1 MLSWVVI
8 LNPKGSFYGN
18 LKIDSAMTAFKINLT
33 TEEAAQIVAAL
44 GFVRHNLVV
53 DPQKMTWRFV
63 PGQTIEYDLAAIIN
77 LEDIISRFNE
87 SIDESIETSP
97 FHPYVI
103 NF

>member
-1 MLSWVVI
+1 
-8 LNPKGSFYGN
+8 
-18 LKIDSAMTAFKINLT
+18 MTAFKINLT

-44 GFVRHNLVV
+44 GFVRRNLAVNA
-53 DPQKMTWRFV
+53 QTLHWSFV
-63 PGQTIEYDLAAIIN
+63 PGECIVYDISALIQ

-87 SIDESIETSP
+87 SIEEAIETSP

>member
-1 MLSWVVI
+1 
-8 LNPKGSFYGN
+8 
-18 LKIDSAMTAFKINLT
+18 MTKFKINLS

-44 GFVRHNLVV
+44 GFIRHNLAVN
-53 DPQKMTWRFV
+53 PQTMKWTFV
-63 PGQTIEYDLAAIIN
+63 PGQVIEYDLAAIIN

-87 SIDESIETSP
+87 SIEESLESSP

>member
-1 MLSWVVI
+1 MYFTLRRA
-8 LNPKGSFYGN
+8 
-18 LKIDSAMTAFKINLT
+18 DTMTKFKINLT

-44 GFVRHNLVV
+44 GFIRHNLAV
-53 DPQKMTWRFV
+53 DPQTMKWTFV
-63 PGQTIEYDLAAIIN
+63 PGQVIEYDLAAIIN

-87 SIDESIETSP
+87 SIEESLESSP